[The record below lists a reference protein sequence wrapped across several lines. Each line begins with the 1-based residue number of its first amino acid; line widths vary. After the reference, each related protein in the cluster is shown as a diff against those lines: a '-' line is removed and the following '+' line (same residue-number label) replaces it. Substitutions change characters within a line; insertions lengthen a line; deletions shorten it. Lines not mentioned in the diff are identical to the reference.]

1 MSTDNCEFN
10 PWCAVKTTS
19 YGSTCVHPS
28 NKRPPYEELDEEV
41 DYDPSFD
48 AGEEE
53 EEMTSEDYDLD
64 AYDMDMAEE

>member
-1 MSTDNCEFN
+1 MPASVCRANPNCSL
-10 PWCAVKTTS
+10 TS
-19 YGSTCVHPS
+19 DGSKCVLGES
-28 NKRPPYEELDEEV
+28 PYEELDEEV

-53 EEMTSEDYDLD
+53 EEMTSEDYELD